1 MATALIGIRD
11 DGTDRSNLFSLE
23 NSMSSLAE
31 SNGERIDR
39 WLTGEHIQGRRG
51 QDALYVVSRMQKG
64 DSLYVESVSSLGSS
78 MSEVLGV
85 LTEALKRGVNIYGVE
100 DGFSFDRSIDLHS
113 YLAALEQAGAI
124 YNSIISSR
132 TKAALDKKRR
142 EGAKLGRPVGSDGK
156 MKTLQRNRAGVLKA
170 INSGMPYMDICRK
183 YKVSFSTLRR
193 FREAEGL
200 LSSSDSQQHV
210 SSGHKTYF
218 SPKSRSAAVATRD
231 LLCQSGEEV
240 GVKI

>member
-1 MATALIGIRD
+1 MATAFI
-11 DGTDRSNLFSLE
+11 SLYEGE
-23 NSMSSLAE
+23 NGAKDIAQLQERMSSLAE
-31 SNGERIDR
+31 SNGERIDH
-39 WLTGEHIQGRRG
+39 WIKVESLPERRS
-51 QDALYVVSRMQKG
+51 QDVLFILHRLERG
-64 DSLYVESVSSLGSS
+64 DSLYVEGVSCLGSS
-78 MSEVLGV
+78 MSEVLGI
-85 LTEALKRGVNIYGVE
+85 LTEALKRGISIYGVE

-113 YLAALEQAGAI
+113 YLAALGQVDAI

-200 LSSSDSQQHV
+200 LSSQTLGTKAAQGQQ
-210 SSGHKTYF
+210 TYVTP
-218 SPKSRSAAVATRD
+218 SARSAAVLTRD
-231 LLCQSGEEV
+231 ILCQSGEEE
-240 GVKI
+240 VKQ